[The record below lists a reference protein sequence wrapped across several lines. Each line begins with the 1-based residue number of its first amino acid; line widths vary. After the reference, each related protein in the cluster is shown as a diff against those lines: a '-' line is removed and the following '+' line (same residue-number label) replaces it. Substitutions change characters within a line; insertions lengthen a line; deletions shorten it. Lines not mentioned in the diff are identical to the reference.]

1 MHETSQIMYRIII
14 MIDKTR
20 SLQSTA
26 ISINS
31 FQSHDN
37 WVTRTPFKSKH
48 KTEIGSLCTY
58 SSGVFK
64 VRFEIALNISFSIS
78 KNLIFFDVHL
88 NILNHYVNEDV
99 RISVISTIKTKR
111 ERNK

>member
-1 MHETSQIMYRIII
+1 MHETSQIMYSIII

-48 KTEIGSLCTY
+48 NTENGSLCTY

-64 VRFEIALNISFSIS
+64 VRFEMA
-78 KNLIFFDVHL
+78 
-88 NILNHYVNEDV
+88 
-99 RISVISTIKTKR
+99 
-111 ERNK
+111 